1 MKKIKNRR
9 KAKVNIL
16 ALIIISVVLFL
27 VFQILYFFQAN
38 IFPLIP
44 IAGVVPNLFII
55 FILVIGLYGNNFLA
69 MFYGIV
75 CGIWIDTLY
84 GEVIGITPAMLCL
97 IGFIA
102 TWFDTLWS
110 KDEKISIII
119 MIVLSTLF
127 FEFGSYFIKSIV
139 LEFDLELV
147 TFFKI
152 LLWEELYN
160 VLITIIFFSVIK
172 KLGYIMERKLKR
184 NNMYTVEL

>member
-1 MKKIKNRR
+1 
-9 KAKVNIL
+9 
-16 ALIIISVVLFL
+16 
-27 VFQILYFFQAN
+27 
-38 IFPLIP
+38 
-44 IAGVVPNLFII
+44 
-55 FILVIGLYGNNFLA
+55 